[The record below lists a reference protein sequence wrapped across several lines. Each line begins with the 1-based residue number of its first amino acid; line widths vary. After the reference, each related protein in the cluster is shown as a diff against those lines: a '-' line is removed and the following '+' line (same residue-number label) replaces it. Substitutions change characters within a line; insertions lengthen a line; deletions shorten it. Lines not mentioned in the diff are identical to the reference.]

1 MNQGKKVKSTQ
12 PDVRRSYEVSDPT
25 VEDYPIEQIEYH
37 KPCQEE
43 RTDQL
48 DTQIK
53 TAKIEH
59 YSRSDKNQNEGVESK
74 HLYAKTSIGRS
85 DPSVIDHPT
94 ELKLPT

>member
-1 MNQGKKVKSTQ
+1 MSQI
-12 PDVRRSYEVSDPT
+12 RRAYKVSDPT
-25 VEDYPIEQIEYH
+25 VEDYPVEQIEYH
-37 KPCQEE
+37 KPCQED

-53 TAKIEH
+53 TARIEH
-59 YSRSDKNQNEGVESK
+59 YSRSDKNQNKGVESK
-74 HLYAKTSIGRS
+74 HLYAKTLIGRS